1 MVEGFRGRTYLSRLN
16 DFKVDSDRLTITTSQ
31 LSDAMRNCDVIFDVL
46 GALSEYITG
55 KNIVKI
61 IECLID
67 IVANIIQNGDNIVD
81 CFKLAHLDIF
91 GTQKII
97 LTHDKILYH
106 VVEGLNA

>member
-16 DFKVDSDRLTITTSQ
+16 NFKVDSDRLTITTSQ
-31 LSDAMRNCDVIFDVL
+31 LSNAMRNCYVILDVL
-46 GALSEYITG
+46 GAFSEYIIG
-55 KNIVKI
+55 KDIVKI

-91 GTQKII
+91 GTQKFI